1 MTTRLRKRSSSGYSA
16 ARASH
21 SAGATS
27 LSITALPCAS
37 RLVETAVQ
45 LITARSL
52 RFPLQQR
59 ALALDTPAI
68 TGKRAVVAHHTMTG
82 NGHGQGIRAARL
94 RHGPDRLRQTDPLRE
109 LRVAHRLALRDLA

>member
-21 SAGATS
+21 SGGATS

-59 ALALDTPAI
+59 ALALDAPAI
-68 TGKRAVVAHHTMTG
+68 ARETTVVSHHAMAR
-82 NGHGQGIRAARL
+82 NGDRQGIGRACL

-109 LRVAHRLALRDLA
+109 LRV